1 MKDLKSRNLSYTTV
15 GEFLADLKE
24 EFGREYDEMIKVVK
38 LKKVEQEGKII
49 EKFVY
54 KFRRIAR
61 DKGYK
66 ERLLVE
72 NFKRRMNGVIRQK
85 LIKSECLL
93 RVLSSGERTVNS
105 DRYWRESR

>member
-1 MKDLKSRNLSYTTV
+1 MKDLKSRNLSYATV

-54 KFRRIAR
+54 KFR
-61 DKGYK
+61 
-66 ERLLVE
+66 
-72 NFKRRMNGVIRQK
+72 
-85 LIKSECLL
+85 S
-93 RVLSSGERTVNS
+93 
-105 DRYWRESR
+105 